1 MSSTNIHIS
10 GDLISKSL
18 IIKTNNHGPSLV
30 PCGTPKGT
38 GPHSEKQPSANLMRW
53 NLSERKSMIQFTTLR
68 GMSSLHS
75 LSIKI
80 LWSIKSN
87 ALRKSNNIVLTVAPF
102 PSVPR
107 DYAWSCLSGPW
118 WLMTLGSPRA
128 GFHESR
134 PEQLV

>member
-18 IIKTNNHGPSLV
+18 IIKTNNHRPSLV
-30 PCGTPKGT
+30 PCGTPEGT
-38 GPHSEKQPSANLMRW
+38 GPQLEKQPLANLMRW
-53 NLSERKSMIQFTTLR
+53 NLLEKKSMIQFTTLR

-87 ALRKSNNIVLTVAPF
+87 ALRPKQTASTFAST
-102 PSVPR
+102 SVR
-107 DYAWSCLSGPW
+107 FC
-118 WLMTLGSPRA
+118 
-128 GFHESR
+128 
-134 PEQLV
+134 